1 MLSDREA
8 LLGRNTIKGA
18 TAQGLVLVIEG
29 REEPVPW
36 SAVTGVSAGRAKL
49 HRNSETW
56 ILLLAFEMEWNGRAR
71 LLLVGEV
78 EPAWLPLTAILH
90 VALPEI
96 TPFEV
101 WGAELVTATAPIEL
115 YQRAGKLS

>member
-1 MLSDREA
+1 MLRDRAA
-8 LLGRNTIKGA
+8 LLGRNTIKDA
-18 TAQGLVLVIEG
+18 SEQELILVIEG
-29 REEPVPW
+29 CETSVPW
-36 SAVTGVSAGRAKL
+36 SVVTGVSAGRAKL

-56 ILLLAFEMEWNGRAR
+56 ILLLAFEIEWDGRDR
-71 LLLVGEV
+71 LLLVSEV

-96 TPFEV
+96 APFEV

-115 YQRAGKLS
+115 YQRAGKPS